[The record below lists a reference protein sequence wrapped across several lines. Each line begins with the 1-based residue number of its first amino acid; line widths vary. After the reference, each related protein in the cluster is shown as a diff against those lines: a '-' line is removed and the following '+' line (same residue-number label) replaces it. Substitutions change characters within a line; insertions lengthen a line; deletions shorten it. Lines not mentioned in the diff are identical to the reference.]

1 MTKYRCF
8 IVDDEPLAIDA
19 IASHLD
25 KLPQF
30 QVKGKFTEALKAYTA
45 LKNTRVDLI
54 FLDIQMPDYNGL
66 DFIKSIQKKPEIII
80 TTAFREFAVEG
91 FELNILD
98 YLVKPVAF
106 ERFMKSIDKFLD
118 KKAKGS
124 HSSGEGSGF
133 VMVRAD
139 RKFIKIKLDDIL
151 YIEGLKDY
159 VRIVLPE
166 QQVLTRQSIGNFYQN
181 LNEENFLQIHKS
193 FIVSKSRITAYTSHE
208 VEIGKFEIP
217 IGRIYK
223 EAFLQVMKDNT

>member
-30 QVKGKFTEALKAYTA
+30 QVKGKFTEALKAYSA

-80 TTAFREFAVEG
+80 TTAYREFAVKG

-106 ERFMKSIDKFLD
+106 ERFMK
-118 KKAKGS
+118 
-124 HSSGEGSGF
+124 
-133 VMVRAD
+133 
-139 RKFIKIKLDDIL
+139 
-151 YIEGLKDY
+151 
-159 VRIVLPE
+159 
-166 QQVLTRQSIGNFYQN
+166 
-181 LNEENFLQIHKS
+181 
-193 FIVSKSRITAYTSHE
+193 
-208 VEIGKFEIP
+208 
-217 IGRIYK
+217 
-223 EAFLQVMKDNT
+223 